1 VTHFNTSIPTK
12 KSFTELFGITQ
23 VKDGSTRTYL
33 KRFNEEMLKVENLI
47 KSVAFK
53 ALISRVKEKALWKKL
68 YALPD
73 RRLLKVKQAMESH
86 IQVEEASTLSL
97 GPPYFTRDKQS
108 ESSLDEVACPNK
120 TALLEEI
127 PIPRGIRRNQPGNV
141 WVILK
146 YMLLL

>member
-1 VTHFNTSIPTK
+1 M
-12 KSFTELFGITQ
+12 
-23 VKDGSTRTYL
+23 KDGSTRTYL

-68 YALPD
+68 YALLD

-108 ESSLDEVACPNK
+108 ESSLDEVTCPNK